1 MEKLACPHCGGEM
14 VYDSTAALYRCHQ
27 CGNRVEKAYESLE
40 QAQARLAE
48 NGSPRPNVPITHQGA
63 VEPRVQTLF
72 EMAQDGL
79 WRKNT
84 AEAKRLLKKALEMQ
98 PDFSD
103 AHLWLAKLT
112 DDAATK
118 RHHLGEI
125 LARDPGHPD
134 ALRMMMVLNGRISPD
149 QVAATR
155 RENSLRPELVTEPV
169 EAAAEALL
177 CPVCG
182 GALTVDEA
190 AGTVLC
196 KFCGHQAA
204 LESASALEGRADNLS
219 MAMLER
225 RAKPVRWKIGA
236 RMLRCGECGA
246 ARTIPARK
254 LSARCPFCGS
264 MQVVIDDA
272 LETITE
278 PDGLVPFALNEDQVM
293 GEVREKLAGFSER
306 LSTLWGGDNRVANAE
321 IEGVYLPFWIFDAL
335 IKVGVTLWDDSAKWG
350 DQRSL
355 QSGKIGY
362 QQFNY
367 QDGAA
372 GIAVPAFKSPD
383 PALALKLGEFELG
396 EMLPYEPK
404 LLAKYPAE
412 IYEIDFDAASL
423 EARTMMARRAREAAE
438 AQYTDR
444 NTKVSATAFPL
455 QMSFQLVLLP
465 VWVATLF
472 ERDGDLR
479 TALIHG
485 QTGQVALGKARKPA
499 SK

>member
-1 MEKLACPHCGGEM
+1 MEKLACPNCGSEM
-14 VYDSTAALYRCHQ
+14 AYDSTAALYRCRN

-48 NGSPRPNVPITHQGA
+48 KEARPHVPITHQGE
-63 VEPRVQTLF
+63 VEPRTQTLF
-72 EMAQDGL
+72 EMAQDSL

-84 AEAKRLLKKALEMQ
+84 VEAKRLLKKALEMQ

-112 DDAATK
+112 DDPALK

-134 ALRMMMVLNGRISPD
+134 ALRMIMVLNGRLSAE
-149 QVAATR
+149 QVDATR
-155 RENSLRPELVTEPV
+155 RENNIVPERVTEPV
-169 EAAAEALL
+169 EAITEALL

-182 GALTVDEA
+182 GTLTADEA
-190 AGTVLC
+190 AGTVFC

-204 LESASALEGRADNLS
+204 LESHASLEDRADNLS

-264 MQVVIDDA
+264 MQVMIDDA

-278 PDGLVPFALNEDQVM
+278 PDGLVPFALNEDQAM

-306 LSTLWGGDNRVANAE
+306 LSTLWGGDNRIVNTE
-321 IEGVYLPFWIFDAL
+321 IEGVYLPYWIFDAL
-335 IKVGVTLWDDSAKWG
+335 IKVSVTIWDEGAKWG

-355 QSGKIGY
+355 QMGKTGY
-362 QQFNY
+362 QQFSY

-372 GIAVPAFKSPD
+372 GIAVPAFKSPH
-383 PALALKLGEFELG
+383 PALALQLGEFELDS
-396 EMLPYEPK
+396 MLPYEPK

-412 IYEIDFDAASL
+412 IYEVDFDAASL
-423 EARTMMARRAREAAE
+423 EARAIMSRRSRDAAE
-438 AQYTDR
+438 AQYADR

-455 QMSFQLVLLP
+455 QMTFQLALLP
-465 VWVATLF
+465 VWMATLF

-479 TALIHG
+479 IALIHG
-485 QTGQVALGKARKPA
+485 QTGQVALGKARKTA